1 VVEHDQTFMRRALV
15 LAREGWGQTAPNP
28 MVGAVVVRDGEIVGE
43 GHHARFGTPHGEAV
57 ALRAAGDRARG
68 ATLYVTL
75 EPCVHMGKTGPCVD
89 AILAAGVTRVV
100 IAILDPNPTAAGGAA
115 RLRAAGV
122 DVTVGVEGPAAREL
136 NAAFFHSFVSDRPWV
151 TLKLA
156 ISADEAI
163 APVGKQQVWI
173 TGPES
178 RREAHHL
185 RANHDAI
192 AVGIGTVLADDPL
205 LTVRG
210 VPASRV
216 SPVRVVFDT
225 RSRTPLDSALVRSIG
240 DAPLLV
246 FTREPDSEASHL
258 LRARGAEVEAHTDL
272 ADALRILRARDVRSV
287 LVEGG
292 AAIASAML
300 RAELVDRM
308 VTFQAPILLG
318 NGALNPF
325 AGLTAE
331 QAEALRR
338 LPVLERRPI
347 GDDLMTVYAMETT
360 GVHRAD

>member
-1 VVEHDQTFMRRALV
+1 VVEQDQAFMRRALA

-28 MVGAVVVRDGEIVGE
+28 MVGAVVVRDGAVVGE
-43 GHHARFGTPHGEAV
+43 GYHARFGTPHGEV
-57 ALRAAGDRARG
+57 MALRAAGANARG

-89 AILAAGVTRVV
+89 AIIAAGVSRVA
-100 IAILDPNPTAAGGAA
+100 IATLDPNPRAAGGVD
-115 RLRAAGV
+115 RLRAAGIE
-122 DVTVGVEGPAAREL
+122 VTVGVEEQDAREL
-136 NAAFFHSFVSDRPWV
+136 NASFFHSFASDRPWV

-178 RREAHHL
+178 RQEAHRL
-185 RANHDAI
+185 RANHDAV
-192 AVGIGTVLADDPL
+192 AVGIGTVLVDDPL

-210 VPASRV
+210 TAAPRV
-216 SPVRVVFDT
+216 APMRVVFDS

-240 DAPLLV
+240 DAPLIV
-246 FTREPDSEASHL
+246 FTREPDSEASHQ
-258 LRARGAEVEAHTDL
+258 LRSRGAEVEAHADL
-272 ADALRILRARDVRSV
+272 ADALRVLREHDVRSV

-292 AAIASAML
+292 AGIASAFL
-300 RAELVDRM
+300 RAGLVDRM

-331 QAEALRR
+331 QADALRR